1 MRPTE
6 RVGAVTITVS
16 LASLPFIVPHVV
28 EDFDHGIAGRDGLST
43 GVGAFLLG
51 GFLGLQ
57 SLGLVHL
64 ARGRRGG
71 FLLTLLVA
79 AIWVVGALIEH
90 GPDLVGPAHGATSR
104 LWVVGLLL
112 TQTTC
117 LVLAWIGWRRG

>member
-1 MRPTE
+1 MRAAE
-6 RVGAVTITVS
+6 RLRAVTIAVS
-16 LASLPFIVPHVV
+16 LASFPFILPHVV
-28 EDFDHGIAGRDGLST
+28 EDFEHGIAARVGLST

-79 AIWVVGALIEH
+79 AIWLAGALIEH
-90 GPDLVGPAHGATSR
+90 GRVLLGPANGATSR
-104 LWVVGLLL
+104 LWLVGLLM
-112 TQTTC
+112 TQAGC
-117 LVLAWIGWRRG
+117 LVLAAMGWRRG